1 MKINTIISPDDIIVG
16 LKANSKKQV
25 LQEMA
30 ARITAPVDGLETRLV
45 FDHLMERERLGCTSI
60 GGGIAIP
67 HTRCAFPENMGN
79 KPLTQLAVLNTPI
92 DFQSIDDHPVD
103 IVFMLIAPDHIVGEH
118 LTALALAS
126 RLLRDEDRAARL
138 RGCDSVEAMWSI
150 LNNAEISDAA

>member
-1 MKINTIISPDDIIVG
+1 MKINTIITPDDIIVG

-30 ARITAPVDGLETRLV
+30 NRLTSSIDGLDARVV

-60 GGGIAIP
+60 GSGIAIP
-67 HTRCAFPENMGN
+67 HSRCAFPDTISN
-79 KPLTQLAVLNTPI
+79 KPLTQLAILNQPI
-92 DFQSIDDHPVD
+92 DFQSNDDQPVD
-103 IVFMLIAPDHIVGEH
+103 IVFMLIAPENIGGEH

-126 RLLRDEDRAARL
+126 RLLRDNDCAQRL
-138 RGCDSVEAMWSI
+138 RGCSSIESVWSI

>member
-1 MKINTIISPDDIIVG
+1 MKINSIITPDDLIVG

-30 ARITAPVDGLETRLV
+30 GRITASVDGLDARLV

-67 HTRCAFPENMGN
+67 HTRCAFPEQLGN
-79 KPLTQLAVLNTPI
+79 KQLTQLAILKQPI
-92 DFQSIDDHPVD
+92 DFQSTDDQPVD
-103 IVFMLIAPDHIVGEH
+103 IVFMLIAPDHIGGEH

-126 RLLRDEDRAARL
+126 RLLRDQDRADHL
-138 RGCDSVEAMWSI
+138 RGCDSVEAVWSI